1 MCNDPARDS
10 LWPFPKAANRLCLC
24 VTRGAGQRRQE
35 TGGRMRLICPNCGAQ
50 YEVPDE
56 VIPLDGRDVQCSN
69 CGDTWFQ
76 RHPSQVPD
84 ASGDDDLGPQPR
96 EQDLPPPAPDA
107 EVDHG
112 GDMGSDDPAS
122 DELYDEDDDYDDDML
137 EEDLPEPEPEPEPA
151 SARPARR
158 GIDPGVADILRQ
170 EAERERQVRAAP
182 GGIEM
187 QPDLGLTEPDL
198 SEDERTRQA
207 RARMERLRGTSGPSA
222 PTAPETPDA
231 HASIDPSSRRNLLPD
246 IEEINSSLTST
257 GDRAEPAQS
266 LMPEDIE
273 LPVRHGGFRSG
284 FRLAIITFGLAALI
298 YALAPRLAASIP
310 AAEAPLSQ
318 YVNAVNMAR
327 VWLDQL
333 VAGWF

>member
-1 MCNDPARDS
+1 
-10 LWPFPKAANRLCLC
+10 
-24 VTRGAGQRRQE
+24 
-35 TGGRMRLICPNCGAQ
+35 MRLICPNCGAQ

-56 VIPLDGRDVQCSN
+56 VIPVSGRDVQCSN

-76 RHPSQVPD
+76 HHPSHAPA
-84 ASGDDDLGPQPR
+84 ASGDDDLGPQLR
-96 EQDLPPPAPDA
+96 DEDLPPPAPAA
-107 EVDHG
+107 E
-112 GDMGSDDPAS
+112 GSENSENDDDPLP
-122 DELYDEDDDYDDDML
+122 DDVYDEDDDYDDDML
-137 EEDLPEPEPEPEPA
+137 EENLSEPEPEPDPA
-151 SARPARR
+151 SVRPARR

-222 PTAPETPDA
+222 PAAPEMPDA
-231 HASIDPSSRRNLLPD
+231 HAGIDPSSRRNLLPD

-266 LMPEDIE
+266 PIPEDIE
-273 LPVRHGGFRSG
+273 LPVGRGGFRSG
-284 FRLAIITFGLAALI
+284 FRLAIITFGLAALV

-310 AAEAPLSQ
+310 AAEAPLTQ

-327 VWLDQL
+327 GGLDQL

>member
-1 MCNDPARDS
+1 
-10 LWPFPKAANRLCLC
+10 
-24 VTRGAGQRRQE
+24 
-35 TGGRMRLICPNCGAQ
+35 MRLICPNCGAQ

-56 VIPLDGRDVQCSN
+56 VIPESGRDVQCSN

-76 RHPSQVPD
+76 HHPSHTPD
-84 ASGDDDLGPQPR
+84 TSSDDDLDVQSR
-96 EQDLPPPAPDA
+96 DDDVPPPAPA
-107 EVDHG
+107 EDG
-112 GDMGSDDPAS
+112 PEASDDS
-122 DELYDEDDDYDDDML
+122 LTDEFDDDYDDYDDDMFD
-137 EEDLPEPEPEPEPA
+137 EDLPESEPEPEPEPEPV
-151 SARPARR
+151 SARPERR
-158 GIDPGVADILRQ
+158 GIDPAVADILRQ

-207 RARMERLRGTSGPSA
+207 RARMERLRGASGPSA
-222 PTAPETPDA
+222 PAAPEMTDA
-231 HASIDPSSRRNLLPD
+231 HAGIDPSSRRNLLPD

-266 LMPEDIE
+266 PIPENTE
-273 LPVRHGGFRSG
+273 LPVGRGGFRSG
-284 FRLAIITFGLAALI
+284 FRLAIITFGLAALV

-310 AAEAPLSQ
+310 AAEAPLTQ